1 LHPLLHAGLSR
12 RTVNYFSRA
21 TRPGILIV
29 ADHRTRVL
37 TSITVLKKNN
47 LV

>member
-1 LHPLLHAGLSR
+1 VWPLFQGVIDDVGPDDGRFEHPAVCKVPAQSC
-12 RTVNYFSRA
+12 
-21 TRPGILIV
+21 PK
-29 ADHRTRVL
+29 D